1 MIEQAER
8 NYARNRHYHERQKLI
23 DRIRL
28 YADRPDF
35 VAKLKRELQALEQAW
50 KDRKLKRVRRLRAE
64 YDSLTPDWR
73 ATYLRGL
80 NESDKRAVLN
90 RSDD

>member
-50 KDRKLKRVRRLRAE
+50 KDRKR
-64 YDSLTPDWR
+64 
-73 ATYLRGL
+73 
-80 NESDKRAVLN
+80 
-90 RSDD
+90 